1 MLNHH
6 SLMHPRTLW
15 EIEAAMRSCLEV
27 SRVTGYCARAARS
40 AKGKGIVLVEH
51 FRYPDVYGRTG
62 FRFID
67 PNNRICTDIVLKALR
82 ASTKGE

>member
-15 EIEAAMRSCLEV
+15 EIEAAMRHLLLAPQMPFGYSPLVAVNRQDGSPILYACY
-27 SRVTGYCARAARS
+27 SRGAIGA
-40 AKGKGIVLVEH
+40 
-51 FRYPDVYGRTG
+51 
-62 FRFID
+62 FRFWD
-67 PNNRICTDIVLKALR
+67 NYLRKDVTPIVLKALR